1 MLQDK
6 TKSSLD
12 SKTKNLAKNKLSTS
26 TTPAP
31 TLGYSAQQAAVND
44 MMRRALEEDQYSALG
59 SVVDTDSSDDEDDY
73 GNSYNPNRRFNAVGK
88 PILNRNTLLVA
99 MKRHLRME
107 AMNTLS
113 NFDGKSFLE
122 DAEEY
127 VARGGKASRSSFV
140 VNKASFVPDNNYE
153 EEELDVNGRRIGK
166 RRKKKKNRRGGGGGN
181 AFMNTPDVG
190 QNGGIGGMDDD
201 DAAGGGGGGVDSSA
215 IDEDS
220 LMGDD
225 AEISIFGQTTGAS
238 NATWVECDRCKK
250 VRRRLTITFLAE
262 IAYSS

>member
-1 MLQDK
+1 
-6 TKSSLD
+6 
-12 SKTKNLAKNKLSTS
+12 
-26 TTPAP
+26 
-31 TLGYSAQQAAVND
+31 

-59 SVVDTDSSDDEDDY
+59 SVVDTDSSDDEDEY

-140 VNKASFVPDNNYE
+140 VNKAPFVPDNNYE

-166 RRKKKKNRRGGGGGN
+166 RRKKKKNRRGGGGN

-201 DAAGGGGGGVDSSA
+201 DAAGGGGGVDSSA

-250 VRRRLTITFLAE
+250 VRRRLTIIYCVTFLSKLH
-262 IAYSS
+262 ISSYYPLHCIHLTSTVETPTRGSRCAQTPFQVVLLHEQE

>member
-1 MLQDK
+1 
-6 TKSSLD
+6 
-12 SKTKNLAKNKLSTS
+12 
-26 TTPAP
+26 
-31 TLGYSAQQAAVND
+31 

-59 SVVDTDSSDDEDDY
+59 SVVDTDSSDDEDEY

-122 DAEEY
+122 DAEDY

-140 VNKASFVPDNNYE
+140 VNKAPFAPENNE
-153 EEELDVNGRRIGK
+153 EDELDVNGRRIGK
-166 RRKKKKNRRGGGGGN
+166 RRKKKKNRRGGEGN
-181 AFMNTPDVG
+181 AFMNTPDVSQIG
-190 QNGGIGGMDDD
+190 SSGGMDDD
-201 DAAGGGGGGVDSSA
+201 DAAGGGGGVDSSA

-250 VRRRLTITFLAE
+250 VRRRLSIIYRVTFIPRLHISPHYPLHCIYPFHTVE
-262 IAYSS
+262 TPTRSSRRTQTPFQVVLLYEQE